1 MGDGASADRSGA
13 KAPSP
18 LRLRI
23 GVLLI
28 LLWWAPIWAL
38 APLVAQ
44 ALDGLSNPPS
54 VAEVTTVIVIV
65 QTVIGL
71 LGFVV
76 AGTAVKGI
84 VKGSRKRDALRA
96 IWGIF
101 IHGEI
106 RPKSPVSATAPPPK

>member
-1 MGDGASADRSGA
+1 MRDQASADSSGA

-28 LLWWAPIWAL
+28 LIWWAPIWAL
-38 APLVAQ
+38 APAIAH

-54 VAEVTTVIVIV
+54 VAGVTTDIVID

-101 IHGEI
+101 LHGEI
-106 RPKSPVSATAPPPK
+106 RPKSPISTTVPPPK